1 MRIFLLAFFCSFS
14 AFAQNQS
21 IRIAINSITSS
32 DSLSFRKFSINY
44 SLSNLTSNK
53 ISFFLNPEIVHAGSG
68 GSMSTFV
75 SSKLYQ
81 ESEEFPLHSILSS
94 TSKNRELPFNFEN
107 LPEGKEKNEILKK
120 YLKEVL
126 GMDID
131 KEIEE
136 FSKNKD
142 ENYRLKKSSEEL
154 MNSIMALEPKETK
167 HYTKIYYWDKKRYHK
182 IDELEY
188 YISENSNCYLELYI
202 VLLKEHFKERMTD
215 VDFKTLL
222 NIPNFIEGWFTS
234 NKVEIN
240 FRK

>member
-1 MRIFLLAFFCSFS
+1 MKYIYLLLFTASLI
-14 AFAQNQS
+14 AQNQP
-21 IRIAINSITSS
+21 IKINITSITST

-44 SLSNLTSNK
+44 SFSNLTDNK
-53 ISFFLNPEIVHAGSG
+53 ISFFLHPEKVHAGSG

-81 ESEEFPLHSILSS
+81 ETEELPLHLVLSF
-94 TSKNRELPFNFEN
+94 TSKSRELPSNFEN
-107 LPEGKEKNEILKK
+107 LPEGKEKHEILKK

-136 FSKNKD
+136 ISKNKD

-154 MNSIMALEPKETK
+154 MNSIMVLEPKETK
-167 HYTKIYYWDKKRYHK
+167 HYTKIYYWDKKRYYK

-188 YISENSNCYLELYI
+188 YINENSNCYLEFYI
-202 VLLKEHFKERMTD
+202 VLLKEHFKERMTED
-215 VDFKTLL
+215 DIKTLL
-222 NIPNFIEGWFTS
+222 NIPNFVEGWFTS
-234 NKVEIN
+234 NKIEIN
-240 FRK
+240 FRE

>member
-1 MRIFLLAFFCSFS
+1 
-14 AFAQNQS
+14 
-21 IRIAINSITSS
+21 
-32 DSLSFRKFSINY
+32 
-44 SLSNLTSNK
+44 
-53 ISFFLNPEIVHAGSG
+53 
-68 GSMSTFV
+68 MSTFV

-94 TSKNRELPFNFEN
+94 TSKNIELPFNFEN

-142 ENYRLKKSSEEL
+142 ENYRLRKSSEEL

-188 YISENSNCYLELYI
+188 YINENSNCYLELYI
-202 VLLKEHFKERMTD
+202 VLLNEHFKERMTD
-215 VDFKTLL
+215 DDFKTLL

-240 FRK
+240 FRE